1 MMAVMIAMALMNL
14 YQNIVINLYVSVLS
28 VIIIFNGVIALG
40 IPSSM
45 EDVILGSFSAY
56 YHDDYRK
63 CVALGGTVEKAKCK
77 AGTCR

>member
-1 MMAVMIAMALMNL
+1 MNL

-45 EDVILGSFSAY
+45 EDVILGSFLLIIMTITGNVSRWAELLRRRSA
-56 YHDDYRK
+56 RR
-63 CVALGGTVEKAKCK
+63 ALAAEKGGPAP
-77 AGTCR
+77 AR